1 MQFAHANLSPAVAS
15 ACARASVGVSSQEE
29 MLGVALEAAVDD
41 GDENVVQQL
50 MLSALKEDR
59 RSLKAHGELIFT
71 CVEKGFAQAVTL
83 FLASGV
89 PGNLCLPTSCITP
102 LHVACRHGAGEAS
115 RIIGLLLAG
124 GAEVDARARDGA
136 TPLLE
141 ASSNGKPL
149 VVRLLLEGRADANG
163 MAHDG
168 GTPLSAAARNGHA
181 GCVVLLQR
189 FGAVDAPFAE
199 AAPNGP
205 TRVCALDAAEAL
217 ASDSPQHAAC
227 VEVLRRQRASMVDGL
242 KRELARATEVQAARA
257 YAQKASEAD
266 AAAAALI
273 AEEEEQASATKA
285 RTTDKKA
292 RGASSSAHGSGSSRN
307 SRRGQKAKAK
317 ASKAVSSTNAA
328 DAHAAD
334 ADGIG
339 ASAAGM
345 AAIDIADAE
354 GSAAVSETPATEPPC
369 EPPEPHVEV
378 PPTPSTPVA
387 LTEPSSLSGGGG
399 GDSSL
404 ESLHAAFEC
413 PITQELMRDPVVTAD
428 GQTYERE
435 AIERWIS
442 NQQGKG
448 QAPTSPL
455 TGAPLEHTNLVPN
468 VLLRGLM
475 REVFKTDS

>member
-89 PGNLCLPTSCITP
+89 PGNLCLPSSCITP

-163 MAHDG
+163 MARDG

-273 AEEEEQASATKA
+273 AEEEEQAAATKA

-354 GSAAVSETPATEPPC
+354 GSAAVTEPPATEPPC
-369 EPPEPHVEV
+369 EPPQPHVEV

-387 LTEPSSLSGGGG
+387 LTEPSLSGGG